1 LKRKQEQFR
10 TAMKKILCFLL
21 VVQISSLVAARN
33 NPKIS
38 ELDYLLLSLEELG
51 NINTSIA
58 TGNNTTLDKAPA
70 AATVITAEQIEAL
83 GTSTLDDVLETVPGL
98 HVALS
103 GAFRLDAIYSIRGI
117 HTKLNSQAL
126 LLVNGF
132 PVQYS
137 VSGGRPP
144 LFRQSINNISRIE
157 VLRGPGSAIYGS
169 DAFSGVINI
178 ITKSAAEIDGTEI
191 GGKTG
196 SFGFREA
203 WLQRGH
209 QFKNWDLSFSL
220 NHQQTNGD
228 SDRRI
233 DSDFQTSFDN
243 LIGTS
248 ASLAPGALATG
259 YEVTDASLGLANKH
273 WILNARTW
281 QSKKTGNGAGGAQAL
296 DPKSSDDLSLYTSDI
311 SFETSDWLN
320 AWDNS
325 LKLNYAYFKTDPN
338 FTLFPEGSSLGI
350 GADGNLSLM
359 PVGIITFTDGL
370 ISNPSTITEDA
381 QIESVNVYN
390 GIKAHRLRVTFGRRY
405 QSIET
410 AEAKNF
416 GPGVITSPN
425 TTFVIDGTLT
435 DVSNTDNVF
444 LENTSRT
451 INFFSLQDEWSI
463 GANLDL
469 VSGVRYDNY
478 SDFGD
483 TINPRIALVWQTSNI
498 LTTKLLYGSAFR
510 APSFGELGLQNTP
523 GVLGNKDLAPE
534 TIDSYELGF
543 NFRPQSNLQTNLNL
557 FTYRAK
563 DLIELVPSAAGNQAG
578 NARDQEGYGFEWEVN
593 WKLNKQLRFNTSLA
607 WQQSQDSDTNN
618 ATADAPGRQFMLNSY
633 WKPAAQWLLS
643 SQLNWV
649 GDRVRA
655 ANDAR
660 DNIADYTLV
669 DFALKRQNIYKNL
682 DIAFGVRNAFDKGA
696 REPSST
702 SGPFTPVADD
712 FPLAGRSFWT
722 EIHYQL

>member
-1 LKRKQEQFR
+1 MK
-10 TAMKKILCFLL
+10 TSKKILYLL
-21 VVQISSLVAARN
+21 LALQLSGFTFAQN
-33 NPKIS
+33 NT
-38 ELDYLLLSLEELG
+38 ENGGLDYLLLSLEELG
-51 NINTSIA
+51 KINVSIA
-58 TGNNTTLDKAPA
+58 TGNSMPIAQAPA
-70 AATVITAEQIEAL
+70 AATVITSQQIEAL
-83 GTSTLDDVLETVPGL
+83 GASTLDDVLETVPGL

-103 GAFRLDAIYSIRGI
+103 GANRLDAIYSIRGI
-117 HTKLNSQAL
+117 HTTFNSQVL

-132 PVQYS
+132 PVQYPA
-137 VSGGRPP
+137 SGGRPF
-144 LFRQSINNISRIE
+144 LFRQSVNNISRIE
-157 VLRGPGSAIYGS
+157 VLRGPGSAVYGS

-178 ITKSAAEIDGTEI
+178 ITKSAGEIDGTEI
-191 GGKTG
+191 GGRTG
-196 SFGFREA
+196 SFGFREV
-203 WLQRGH
+203 WFQSGH
-209 QFKNWDLSFSL
+209 QLKDWDATFSL
-220 NHQQTNGD
+220 NHQQTSGD
-228 SDRRI
+228 SDRII
-233 DSDFQTSFDN
+233 DSDTQTTFDG
-243 LIGTS
+243 LFGTS

-259 YEVTDASLGLANKH
+259 YEVTDASLGLANRH
-273 WILNARTW
+273 WILNARAW
-281 QSKKTGNGAGGAQAL
+281 RSKKTGNGAGGAQAL
-296 DPKSSDDLSLYTSDI
+296 DPKSSDDLSLYTTDI

-359 PVGIITFTDGL
+359 PLGIITFTDGL
-370 ISNPSTITEDA
+370 ISNPSTITDDA

-416 GPGVITSPN
+416 GPGVITSPS

-451 INFFSLQDEWSI
+451 INFFSLQDEWFI

-523 GVLGNKDLAPE
+523 GLLGNRDLAPE

-618 ATADAPGRQFMLNSY
+618 AKADAPGRQFMLNSY

-655 ANDAR
+655 AGDTR
-660 DNIADYTLV
+660 DKIDDYTLV
-669 DFALKRQNIYKNL
+669 NFTVKRQNVYENL
-682 DIAFGVRNAFDKGA
+682 DISFGIRNALDKDA
-696 REPSST
+696 REPSSP
-702 SGPFTPVADD
+702 SGSFVPVADD
-712 FPLAGRSFWT
+712 FPLAGRSLWT
-722 EIHYQL
+722 EIRYQL